1 MAKLS
6 CSRLNNSA
14 FSLLE
19 LIIGVAILSI
29 GIVVILQAFSFSAR
43 IAGLSCDIIDAVF
56 LAEDKIQELE
66 FKERQNLIIN
76 EIVRDKKG
84 KFEWGYEVNLDSG
97 VNLHRLSLDIG
108 WQKLNRKEELKFNT
122 LLR

>member
-1 MAKLS
+1 MAELNCKLS
-6 CSRLNNSA
+6 NNG

-19 LIIGVAILSI
+19 LIIGIAILSI
-29 GIVVILQAFSFSAR
+29 GIVVILQALSFSAR
-43 IAGLSCDIIDAVF
+43 IAGLSRDIIDAVF

-84 KFEWGYEVNLDSG
+84 KFEWGYEVNLDSA

>member
-43 IAGLSCDIIDAVF
+43 IAGLSCDVIDAVF